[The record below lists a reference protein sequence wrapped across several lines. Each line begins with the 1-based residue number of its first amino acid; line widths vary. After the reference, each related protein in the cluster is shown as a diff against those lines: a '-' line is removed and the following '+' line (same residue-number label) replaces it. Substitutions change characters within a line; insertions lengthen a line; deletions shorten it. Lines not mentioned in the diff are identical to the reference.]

1 MDRCSSQVLLL
12 LSIVGLACAFTACVG
27 KSGPTSNNG
36 TVVSVTLNPAA
47 TLSIDLGA
55 TQGFSAT
62 ARNSLGQTLVV
73 GIEFFSSNT
82 AALNIAANGAACA
95 GTWDPTVTICTPGA
109 SGVAQVTAVANGVSS
124 PPTTV
129 YVHEHI
135 GSITVARI
143 GNPNP
148 DNGCFAQGQSWDYQ
162 ATAFSTNG
170 VDITATVG
178 PMSWVAANATV
189 LTVDFNVNGL
199 QLNQVQVTAR
209 NPGITQLFASVS
221 GVTSNPLDKPYI
233 SCLVGSIM
241 LQLSGSPGNS
251 VNINAGGSET
261 IQATVLD
268 TLGNTVKSPPLT
280 WNTTNPEVATVSNGT
295 VSARQNLGGA
305 DITASCTPPTC
316 NIGVLPG
323 LPVYANKG
331 KLPNG
336 QTAWGVISVNVTAS
350 KPPTYTA
357 WAATTDCGANLNCT
371 STMFSVTPGANPI
384 VAAATVPF
392 TPNSLMFTPQG
403 ARAYMGS
410 PMGLMFLD
418 LGGPNPAVNTVSSAT
433 TPCNVAI
440 CGKVLAISPDGNRV
454 VVADT
459 VTQPNQVYIY
469 DNSNPAK
476 VADLLISGGIA
487 AAFSPDEMK
496 FFILTNSGTMYVSS
510 KVDALASFSVAGTA
524 ADVALSADGSFA
536 YVAGTPGA
544 LSVSGFATCNLA
556 NVFNNATLSA
566 TPLAIRPL
574 PDLRISP
581 SGELAESVLALDPPN
596 VDIFTVTSVQNP
608 LTENPPGQF
617 FCQAPTVTVDSMDFP
632 PQSFDLGQG
641 NFTPLLMQVA
651 GNGTQVIVV
660 AKNVPA
666 VLVLDLNAGTT
677 TAIPLANNP
686 TPLAAAASTDG
697 SQVFVAACDGIHP
710 DHPDTCNSVHLV
722 NTLAGGDIQEV
733 VFTNTNTSDSM
744 CNNLPGIPC
753 LPNLIAIKP
762 Q

>member
-1 MDRCSSQVLLL
+1 MDRCSSRVLLL
-12 LSIVGLACAFTACVG
+12 LLVAGLACGFTGCVG
-27 KSGPTSNNG
+27 KSGPTSGNG
-36 TVVSVTLNPAA
+36 TVESVTLNPAN

-55 TQGFSAT
+55 TQGFSAI
-62 ARNSLGQTLVV
+62 ARNNLGQTVLV
-73 GIEFFSSNT
+73 GFQFSSSNT

-129 YVHEHI
+129 YVHQHI

-162 ATAFSTNG
+162 ATAFNTNG
-170 VDITATVG
+170 VDITSTVG
-178 PMSWVAANATV
+178 PMNWVPSNANV

-199 QLNQVQVTAR
+199 QPNQVQVTAR
-209 NPGITQLFASVS
+209 NPGITQLFANVS
-221 GVTSNPLDKPYI
+221 GVTSNPLDKPYV
-233 SCLVGSIM
+233 SCLVGSVM
-241 LQLSGSPGNS
+241 LQLPGNPGNS
-251 VNINAGGSET
+251 VNVNAGGSQT
-261 IQATVLD
+261 VQATVLD
-268 TLGNTVKSPPLT
+268 TLGNIVKSPPLT
-280 WNTTNPEVATVSNGT
+280 WSTTNSEVATVSNGT

-305 DITASCTPPTC
+305 DITATCTPPTC

-323 LPVYANKG
+323 LPVYASNG

-336 QTAWGVISVNVTAS
+336 QPGWGVISVNVTAS

-357 WAATTDCGANLNCT
+357 WAATTDCGTNLNCT
-371 STMFSVTPGANPI
+371 SIMFSVTSGVNPI
-384 VAAATVPF
+384 AQSATVPF

-403 ARAYMGS
+403 SRAYMGS

-418 LGGPNPAVNTVSSAT
+418 LGTPNPVVNTVSSAT
-433 TPCNVAI
+433 TPCNVAV
-440 CGKVLAISPDGNRV
+440 CGQVLAISPDGNRV
-454 VVADT
+454 VVADA
-459 VTQPNQVYIY
+459 VTQPNQVYIF
-469 DNSNPAK
+469 DNANQSNPP
-476 VADLLISGGIA
+476 VDLLISGAIA

-496 FFILTNSGTMYVSS
+496 VFILTSSGTMYVSS
-510 KVDALASFSVAGTA
+510 KVDALTPVALGGSPT
-524 ADVALSADGSFA
+524 DVAFSADGSFA
-536 YVAGTPGA
+536 YVAGAAGNS
-544 LSVSGFATCNLA
+544 LSTVATCNLA
-556 NVFNNATLSA
+556 GLGSVVGT
-566 TPLAIRPL
+566 AIPIKIFPL
-574 PDLRISP
+574 PNVQT
-581 SGELAESVLALDPPN
+581 SGAFTVQNVAALAPPN
-596 VDIFTVTSVQNP
+596 IDIFSAEFSQNP
-608 LTENPPGQF
+608 LGKGQF
-617 FCQAPTVTVDSMDFP
+617 TCNSPNLNSLTLAG
-632 PQSFDLGQG
+632 SFDLGQG
-641 NFTPLLMQVA
+641 NFTPLLMQVT

-686 TPLAAAASTDG
+686 NPLAAAASTDG
-697 SQVFVAACDGIHP
+697 SQVFVASCDGIHP
-710 DHPDTCNSVHLV
+710 DHPDTCNSVHIV

-744 CNNLPGIPC
+744 CNNLPGTPC